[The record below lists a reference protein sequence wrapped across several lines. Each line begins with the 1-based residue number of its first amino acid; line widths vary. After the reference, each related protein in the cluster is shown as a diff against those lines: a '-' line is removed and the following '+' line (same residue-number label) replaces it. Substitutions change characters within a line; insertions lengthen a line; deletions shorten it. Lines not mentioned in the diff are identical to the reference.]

1 MEAIKMASKDNL
13 AFSKRGAGT
22 PIVFAHGTP
31 TYSGEYEQVANQI
44 GHANQSILI
53 DHLGFGDSP
62 KPIDGDYSISA
73 HRIRFRETLLQR
85 NIKKF
90 HLVVH
95 DFGGVIAL
103 PLLTDSNFEVL
114 SLTIINSWYWPLI
127 ETEPQMKSQKIL
139 LDLGIFPFLYK
150 HLNFSPKVLLKLAW
164 GSHSPLTKERHQ
176 HYISKFPTKDD
187 RQGPLGFLIALF
199 DFKNQV
205 WLEADQLSRI
215 KTPVQIVWGEADQL
229 VSTRNLEKWEGIFPK
244 AKVVKLKNV
253 GHFVADEAPEILA
266 KELLEFFNGML

>member
-1 MEAIKMASKDNL
+1 MDANVELK
-13 AFSKRGAGT
+13 FSRRGAGA
-22 PIVFAHGTP
+22 PVVFAHGTP

-44 GHANQSILI
+44 ENSNQSILI

-73 HRIRFRETLLQR
+73 HRIRFRQTLRQKG
-85 NIKKF
+85 IKKF

-103 PLLTDSNFEVL
+103 PLLTESDSEVL

-139 LDLGIFPFLYK
+139 LDSGIFPFLYK
-150 HLNFSPKVLLKLAW
+150 YFNFSPKVLLKLAW
-164 GSHSPLTKERHQ
+164 GSHSPLTKERHR

-187 RQGPLGFLIALF
+187 RHGPIGFLKALF
-199 DFKNQV
+199 DFKNSV
-205 WLEADQLSRI
+205 WLEADQLSKI
-215 KTPVQIVWGEADQL
+215 KTPVQIIWGEADKL
-229 VSTRNLEKWEGIFPK
+229 LSTRNLERWEAIFPK
-244 AKVVKLKNV
+244 AKVVRFKNV
-253 GHFVADEAPEILA
+253 GHFVGDEAPELLA
-266 KELLEFFNGML
+266 KELIDFFRTFAK